1 MGWILILNLLA
12 IFFVLAVAV
21 FVILMI
27 LPFFGVP
34 WVPTSN
40 KMSRRMFEL
49 ADLKAGETVV
59 DFGCGEGALL
69 IVAAKEFGANGIGY
83 DHNPTLVLLGR
94 LRARLAG
101 VSDKVKVEQG
111 NFFKLDMPPAD
122 LVACYL
128 FPEVQA
134 KLEARLI
141 EAYPSGTRVVS
152 HDFQYPSLKLEKQ
165 KKYKKSTVYL
175 YRIP

>member
-1 MGWILILNLLA
+1 MGTLFIVYVILMGFVLTVA
-12 IFFVLAVAV
+12 IFVL
-21 FVILMI
+21 LMI

-34 WVPTSN
+34 WVPTSQ
-40 KMSRRMFEL
+40 RVGRQMFEL
-49 ADLKAGETVV
+49 AGLKAGETVV

-69 IVAAKEFGANGIGY
+69 IVAAKEFGANGIGF

-94 LRARLAG
+94 IRARLAS
-101 VSDKVKVEQG
+101 VSDKVKIKQG
-111 NFFKLDMPPAD
+111 NFFKLDMPAAD

-134 KLEARLI
+134 KLEARLL

-152 HDFQYPSLKLEKQ
+152 HDFRYPSLKLEK
-165 KKYKKSTVYL
+165 KKKFKKSTVYL